1 MPCKRSQ
8 TLRVLCAALVLLTG
22 LGASLTV
29 SAQPTAERDV
39 SMREL
44 IEEEQQADALI
55 KQKSLDKPGATMSM
69 STPLESMLGLRA
81 AMRDNDLRAAG
92 RHLDMRYL
100 PEDVA
105 DYRPEELIKELALVW
120 RQQNIVDVSALS
132 DSPEG
137 HLDDDLPPYRDLIGY
152 VTVSGGE
159 IPVYLQRVPDGRG
172 GRVWK
177 LSNAT
182 VEQIPMMWDELGYS
196 PLALYLSE
204 VLPDF
209 QVMGMDNFQA
219 LATLLI
225 VLLAWPVATLLSALL
240 SRIALLIPNHFPDGI
255 QRFFRVPFRVFLFI
269 LIARLLIGE
278 LRLSL
283 AARIMLESSG
293 LDFIAFTILLLGLM
307 SLVRDYHIQRLLH
320 LGRVQYVALL
330 RPFTTILKLVAVTII
345 ALVWAERAGYNMTT
359 ILAGLGVGSLAVALA
374 AQKTMENLIGALTLY
389 AARPVNPGDL
399 CRFGDII
406 GFVEEIG
413 LRSTTIRTLNRS
425 LVMVPNSMFSSTEIE
440 NISARDR
447 IRYFS
452 ELRLA
457 LVPRAEM
464 QALLDDLTATFREH
478 PLVMAD
484 TVSLRFERIEDATA
498 VLRIDAGIATTDYQE
513 YLRAAEELNLQI
525 VERIEHSGSRFTG
538 PGQML
543 QMAQIEESA
552 VQQTQPES

>member
-1 MPCKRSQ
+1 MPCKLFQS
-8 TLRVLCAALVLLTG
+8 LRVLCAALVLLTG
-22 LGASLTV
+22 LGTPLTV
-29 SAQPTAERDV
+29 CAQATGERDV

-55 KQKSLDKPGATMSM
+55 KQKSLDKPGGTVSM

-81 AMRDNDLRAAG
+81 AIRDNDLRAAG
-92 RHLDMRYL
+92 KYLDMRYL

-120 RQQNIVDVSALS
+120 RQQNIVDVSILS

-137 HLDDDLPPYRDLIGY
+137 HLDDDLPSYRDLIGY

-172 GRVWK
+172 GKVWK

-182 VEQIPMMWDELGYS
+182 VEQIPLMWDELGYS

-209 QVMGMDNFQA
+209 QIMGMDNFQA

-255 QRFFRVPFRVFLFI
+255 QRFFRVPFRIFLFI

-330 RPFTTILKLVAVTII
+330 RPFTTILKLLAVTII

-399 CRFGDII
+399 CRFGNII

-464 QALLDDLTATFREH
+464 QALLDDLTAIFREH
-478 PLVMAD
+478 PLVVAD

-498 VLRIDAGIATTDYQE
+498 VLRIDAGIGTTDYQA